1 MKAWKKVAIYIFA
14 LIFVGTVF
22 TINITAAGPPLKAD
36 ACSACH
42 KDYSKIFPKTHPDMG
57 KGEAC
62 FSCHAPDPA
71 GKEATKFSDA
81 VHKIHKDG
89 KAKLECSAC
98 HAL

>member
-1 MKAWKKVAIYIFA
+1 MKTRDKAAVYMCAIIFICA
-14 LIFVGTVF
+14 VF
-22 TINITAAGPPLKAD
+22 AISTTAAGPPLKAN

-42 KDYSKIFPKTHPDMG
+42 NDYSKIFPKAHPDMG

-62 FSCHAPDPA
+62 LTCHAPDPA
-71 GKEATKFSDA
+71 GKEATKFSTEI
-81 VHKIHKDG
+81 HKIHKDG